1 MPRDL
6 KIKTTFQSVDKSTR
20 VIGKIQ
26 SKMMRFT
33 ASTAMGLRKIDRTM
47 SKVRRGMSHGLKIGI
62 VSASGAAIGLYA
74 AINKTAE
81 SMDKLAKKSR
91 AINFPIE
98 EFQEFRFVAE
108 QSGVSSDVFD
118 KSLTKF
124 TKTVGE
130 LKGGYGALYTAL
142 RKTNRPLLRQ
152 LKSTDDVSKAF
163 EIYLNAIAKTP
174 GAMDKAALS
183 TAAFGRSGI
192 DMINMAN
199 AGSKEIEK
207 LRKQMRENGVV
218 TAEQAAKAEAY
229 NDMMNRVRKTGMSL
243 MVDVFSPMM
252 PVLTNLAD
260 GARKWAVANKGLISS
275 KLKSYLDWTVNNFD
289 KIVSTLKKI
298 GTGIAIFY
306 GLSAAIKVASVSMQV
321 FNALS
326 KIDLSKVRKLG
337 SYFGKTLPTEIGKS
351 SSAMKLFGKGIGLVA
366 AAFVTYEIGKLIYDN
381 FAAPMI
387 RANKELDRL
396 KGKIEETKKKGLSNL
411 NAPQLQTE
419 KNRAEKAL
427 NLEKDLGKKTGWL
440 MATSTGMGA
449 GFGVLQY
456 DKAQTARENEL
467 KKYGAQVKSAIVRR
481 RDIDIARSP
490 MSDEWSTSTQM
501 VKEQVEIT
509 IKDETGRAHITK
521 GRRGRGLKLAHTGS
535 MP

>member
-6 KIKTTFQSVDKSTR
+6 KVKTTFQSVDKSTR

-74 AINKTAE
+74 AINKTAA
-81 SMDKLAKKSR
+81 SMDQLAKR
-91 AINFPIE
+91 ARTIEFPIE
-98 EFQEFRFVAE
+98 EFQEWRFVSE
-108 QSGVSSDVFD
+108 QSGVSTDIFE
-118 KSLTKF
+118 KSMQKF
-124 TKTVGE
+124 ARVIGDAKNKTGS
-130 LKGGYGALYTAL
+130 LYTVL
-142 RKTNRPLLRQ
+142 KKNDRGLLRQ
-152 LKSTDDVSKAF
+152 VRVTKDTSEAF
-163 EIYLNAIAKTP
+163 EVMVDAIRKVEDPTK
-174 GAMDKAALS
+174 KAS
-183 TAAFGRSGI
+183 IAAATFGRSGI

-199 AGSKEIEK
+199 LGSKEIEK

-298 GTGIAIFY
+298 GIGITIFY

-337 SYFGKTLPTEIGKS
+337 SYFGKTLPAEIGKS
-351 SSAMKLFGKGIGLVA
+351 SSAMKLFGKGLGLVGA
-366 AAFVTYEIGKLIYDN
+366 ALITYEIGKLIYDN

-411 NAPQLQTE
+411 NSPQLQTE
-419 KNRAEKAL
+419 KKRAEKAL

-467 KKYGAQVKSAIVRR
+467 KKYGTQVRSAIVRR

-509 IKDETGRAHITK
+509 IKDETGRARITK
-521 GRRGRGLKLAHTGS
+521 GRRGGRLKLAHTGS